1 MSIIRKKATTSRKV
15 ASVTQASRVEEL
27 TDTNFGTL
35 DSTKDGL
42 VIAYD
47 SATDKFVLVT
57 ADSILNTTTDDGNI
71 SNTFVTQLESQLDLG
86 EVAVTNLDGGS
97 F

>member
-47 SATDKFVLVT
+47 SATDKFVLVS
-57 ADSILNTTTDDGNI
+57 ADTVLNTTVDDSNI

-86 EVAVTNLDGGS
+86 EISVSNLDGGS

>member
-47 SATDKFVLVT
+47 SATDKFVLVS
-57 ADSILNTTTDDGNI
+57 ADTVLNTTTDDSNI

-86 EVAVTNLDGGS
+86 QIAASDLDGGT

>member
-47 SATDKFVLVT
+47 SATDKFVLVS
-57 ADSILNTTTDDGNI
+57 ADTVLNTTTYDSNI

-86 EVAVTNLDGGS
+86 QIAASDLDGGT

>member
-47 SATDKFVLVT
+47 SATDKFVLVS
-57 ADSILNTTTDDGNI
+57 ADTVLNTTVDDSNI

-86 EVAVTNLDGGS
+86 QVTASDLDGGT

>member
-1 MSIIRKKATTSRKV
+1 MSIIRKKAITTRKV
-15 ASVTQASRVEEL
+15 SSTRQASRVEEL

-35 DSTKDGL
+35 DETKDGL

-47 SATDKFVLVT
+47 STTNKFVLVT
-57 ADSILNTTTDDGNI
+57 ADSILNTTTDDGSI
-71 SNTFVTQLESQLDLG
+71 SDTFVTQLESQLDLG
-86 EVAVTNLDGGS
+86 AVALTDLDGGT

>member
-1 MSIIRKKATTSRKV
+1 MSIIRKKATTTRKV
-15 ASVTQASRVEEL
+15 SSTRQASRVEEL

-35 DSTKDGL
+35 DETKDGL

-47 SATDKFVLVT
+47 STTNKFVLVT
-57 ADSILNTTTDDGNI
+57 ADSILNTTTDDGSI
-71 SNTFVTQLESQLDLG
+71 SDTFVTQLESQLDLG
-86 EVAVTNLDGGS
+86 AVALTDLDGGT

>member
-1 MSIIRKKATTSRKV
+1 MSIIRKKATTTRKV
-15 ASVTQASRVEEL
+15 SSTRQASRVEEL

-35 DSTKDGL
+35 DETKDGL

-47 SATDKFVLVT
+47 STTNKFVLVT
-57 ADSILNTTTDDGNI
+57 ADSILNTTTDDGSI
-71 SNTFVTQLESQLDLG
+71 SDTFVTQLESQLDLDA
-86 EVAVTNLDGGS
+86 VALTDLDGGT

>member
-57 ADSILNTTTDDGNI
+57 ADTVLNTTVDDSNI

-86 EVAVTNLDGGS
+86 QVTASDLDGGT

>member
-1 MSIIRKKATTSRKV
+1 MSIIRKKATVTRRV
-15 ASVTQASRVEEL
+15 ASTRQATRVEEL

-42 VIAYD
+42 VVAYD
-47 SATDKFVLVT
+47 SATDKFVLVS
-57 ADSILNTTTDDGNI
+57 ADTVLNTTTDDGNI
-71 SNTFVTQLESQLDLG
+71 SNTFVTQLESQLNLG
-86 EVAVTNLDGGS
+86 EVALGDVDGGT

>member
-15 ASVTQASRVEEL
+15 ASVIQASRVEEL

-47 SATDKFVLVT
+47 SATDKFVLVS
-57 ADSILNTTTDDGNI
+57 ADTVLNTTIDDSNI

-86 EVAVTNLDGGS
+86 QIATSNLDGGT

>member
-1 MSIIRKKATTSRKV
+1 MSIIRKKSSTTRKV
-15 ASVTQASRVEEL
+15 ASVIPATRVEQL

-42 VIAYD
+42 VVAYD
-47 SATDKFVLVT
+47 SASDKFVLVT
-57 ADSILNTTTDDGNI
+57 ADSVLTTTTDDGNI
-71 SNTFVTQLESQLDLG
+71 NDTFVTQLESQLDLG
-86 EVAVTNLDGGS
+86 QIAATDLDGGS

>member
-47 SATDKFVLVT
+47 SATDKFVLVS
-57 ADSILNTTTDDGNI
+57 ADTVLNTTVDDSNI

-86 EVAVTNLDGGS
+86 QIAASDLDGGT

>member
-86 EVAVTNLDGGS
+86 QIAATDLDGGT

>member
-1 MSIIRKKATTSRKV
+1 MSIIRKKATTTRKV
-15 ASVTQASRVEEL
+15 ASTRQASRVEEL

-35 DSTKDGL
+35 DETKDGL

-47 SATDKFVLVT
+47 STTNKFVLVT
-57 ADSILNTTTDDGNI
+57 ADSILNTTTDDGSI
-71 SNTFVTQLESQLDLG
+71 SDTFVTQLESQLDLG
-86 EVAVTNLDGGS
+86 AVALTDLDGGT

>member
-86 EVAVTNLDGGS
+86 EVAVTDLDGGS

>member
-15 ASVTQASRVEEL
+15 ASVIQASRVEEL

-57 ADSILNTTTDDGNI
+57 ADSILNTATDDGNI
-71 SNTFVTQLESQLDLG
+71 SDTFVTQLESQLDLG
-86 EVAVTNLDGGS
+86 EVAATNLDGGS

>member
-1 MSIIRKKATTSRKV
+1 MSIIRKKATTTRKV
-15 ASVTQASRVEEL
+15 ASTRQASRVEEL

-35 DSTKDGL
+35 DETKDGL

-47 SATDKFVLVT
+47 STTNKFVLVS
-57 ADSILNTTTDDGNI
+57 ADTILTTTTDDGSI
-71 SNTFVTQLESQLDLG
+71 SDTFVTQLESQLDLG
-86 EVAVTNLDGGS
+86 AVALTDLDGGT

>member
-1 MSIIRKKATTSRKV
+1 MSIIRKKATTTRRV
-15 ASVTQASRVEEL
+15 ASTRQASRVEEL

-35 DSTKDGL
+35 DETKDGL

-47 SATDKFVLVT
+47 STTNKFVLVT
-57 ADSILNTTTDDGNI
+57 ADSILNTTTDDGSI
-71 SNTFVTQLESQLDLG
+71 SDTFVTQLESQLDLG
-86 EVAVTNLDGGS
+86 AVALTDLDGGT